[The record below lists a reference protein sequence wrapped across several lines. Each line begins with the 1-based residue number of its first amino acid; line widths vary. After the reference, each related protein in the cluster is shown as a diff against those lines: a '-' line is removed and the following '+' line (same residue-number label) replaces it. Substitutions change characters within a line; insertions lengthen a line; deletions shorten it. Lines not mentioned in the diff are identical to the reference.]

1 MDPGTGLTV
10 LGTALGSQK
19 LVEKILGPTAD
30 YLGAGMRDWTEQRVK
45 NVGRVFENAKKKLGD
60 RIDGPGKVPPK
71 VLKGILGEGS
81 YCEDE
86 VAADYFGGVLASS
99 RTEVG
104 RDDRGAAFVA
114 LLGRLSTY
122 QIRSHYFFYSLIRIV
137 YEGLKENIG
146 VAEGRQRLTTFIPV
160 TAYIVAMEFGKS
172 ENVPA
177 IISHVMFGLSR
188 EALIEGQFMF
198 GGAELSKKYPVASG
212 PGIVFAPSALGVELF
227 LWAHG
232 QGDLQ
237 TNSILNPAV
246 HLTSDVQIT
255 SGLGIRSTVFPDRGF
270 PKPEADKAISGPE
283 ETKPTV

>member
-1 MDPGTGLTV
+1 MDPGTGLTL
-10 LGTALGSQK
+10 LGGALGSVK
-19 LVEKILGPTAD
+19 VVEKILGPTAD

-71 VLKGILGEGS
+71 VLKGILGEGA

-146 VAEGRQRLTTFIPV
+146 VAEGRLRLTTFIPV

-177 IISHVMFGLSR
+177 IMSHVMFGLSR
-188 EALIEGQFMF
+188 EALIEDQFMF
-198 GGAELSKKYPVASG
+198 GGGELSKKYSVVSG

-237 TNSILNPAV
+237 TNDILNPSV
-246 HLTSDVQIT
+246 HLASDVQIAT
-255 SGLGIRSTVFPDRGF
+255 GPGIRSTVFPDRGF
-270 PKPEADKAISGPE
+270 PKPEAETLSGPE
-283 ETKPTV
+283 GTKPTV